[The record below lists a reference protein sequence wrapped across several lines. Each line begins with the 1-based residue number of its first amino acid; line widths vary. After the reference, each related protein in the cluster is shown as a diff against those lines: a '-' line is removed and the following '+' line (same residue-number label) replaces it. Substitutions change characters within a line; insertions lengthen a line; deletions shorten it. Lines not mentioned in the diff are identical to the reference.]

1 MCDAKNNGH
10 TPRFKMNVVCTAL
23 LAWGLCQVA
32 TAQTADVAP
41 VAEAAA
47 SKVNVN
53 EYLVRGN
60 TVLTAL
66 EIEDAVTPFLGP
78 ERTLK
83 DVEAARDALLAQY
96 QKKGY
101 QSVYVDLPEQETN
114 NGVVLLQVTETRVG
128 RVRVVGANYSSPVE
142 IRDQVTAIQEGSV
155 PDFNKAQTELMAL
168 NRTAKRQ
175 VMPLVKQGA
184 VLGTMDVDLKVD
196 DSSPWRGSLGLNND
210 RSSGTS
216 PLRLSASIGHDNL
229 WQMGHSASISF
240 YGTPQDYTNSNSWS
254 GSYKAPLQNPNW
266 TLEVSGYRSNSDVAT
281 IGRMN
286 VLGKGHSIGLKASYA
301 MPNAGT
307 WWHTWN
313 LGVDF
318 KSNDEEMRANL
329 ATTGEKTPL
338 RYAPLNFGYSGFA
351 QYDNYYQS
359 IDVNLV
365 AGTSSFFGYG
375 SSPLE
380 FWNKRYQSSPSF
392 MVAKLD
398 TSGAYTFGN
407 GMQLYGRFSAQMTDS
422 PLISGEQITA
432 GGMYTVRGYSQA
444 EIAGDYGGMGSLELR
459 TKNYNYAWLQNLR
472 FYTFAE
478 AAKLNIHE
486 PLQEQNDMAWIASV
500 GLGSSFNLG
509 NYVTGRV
516 DFGYPFKKGVSTKRH
531 SPLVNFSLNA
541 SY

>member
-1 MCDAKNNGH
+1 MCDAKNHGH

-23 LAWGLCQVA
+23 LAWGLSQVA
-32 TAQTADVAP
+32 TAQTADVSPA
-41 VAEAAA
+41 VEAAA

-96 QKKGY
+96 QKKGF

-128 RVRVVGANYSSPVE
+128 RVRVVGANYSSPVDVRE
-142 IRDQVTAIQEGSV
+142 QVTAIQEGTV

-184 VLGTMDVDLKVD
+184 IPGTMDVDLKVD

-254 GSYKAPLQNPNW
+254 GSYKAPLQNSNW
-266 TLEVSGYRSNSDVAT
+266 TLEVSGYRSNSNVTT

-286 VLGKGHSIGLKASYA
+286 VLGKGHSIGMKASYA
-301 MPNAGT
+301 MPNTGS
-307 WWHTWN
+307 WWHT
-313 LGVDF
+313 LSAGVDL
-318 KSNDEEMRANL
+318 KSNEEEIRANL
-329 ATTGEKTPL
+329 ANSGEKTPL

-375 SSPLE
+375 STPLE
-380 FWNKRYQSSPSF
+380 FWAKRYESRPSF
-392 MVAKLD
+392 VVGKLD

-444 EIAGDYGGMGSLELR
+444 EIAGDYGGMGSLEFR

-486 PLQEQNDMAWIASV
+486 ALQEQNVTAWIASV

-516 DFGYPFKKGVSTKRH
+516 DLGYPLKKGVNTKRH

>member
-1 MCDAKNNGH
+1 MCDAKNHGH

-23 LAWGLCQVA
+23 LAWGLSQVA

-41 VAEAAA
+41 AVEAAA

-96 QKKGY
+96 QKKGF
-101 QSVYVDLPEQETN
+101 QSVYVDLPEQETS

-128 RVRVVGANYSSPVE
+128 RVRVVGANYSSPVDVRE
-142 IRDQVTAIQEGSV
+142 QVTAIQEGTV

-184 VLGTMDVDLKVD
+184 IPGTMDVDLKVD

-254 GSYKAPLQNPNW
+254 GSYKAPLQNSNW

-318 KSNDEEMRANL
+318 KSNDEEMRSNL
-329 ATTGEKTPL
+329 AITGEKTPL

-351 QYDNYYQS
+351 QYDNYYHS
-359 IDVNLV
+359 IDINLV

-422 PLISGEQITA
+422 PLISSEQITA

-444 EIAGDYGGMGSLELR
+444 EIAGDYGGMGSLEFR

-486 PLQEQNDMAWIASV
+486 PLKEQNDMAWIASV

-509 NYVTGRV
+509 NYVNGRV
-516 DFGYPFKKGVSTKRH
+516 DFGYPLKKGVNTKRH

>member
-184 VLGTMDVDLKVD
+184 VPGTMDVDLKVD

-254 GSYKAPLQNPNW
+254 GSYKAPLQNSNW

-318 KSNDEEMRANL
+318 KSNNEEMRSSL

-516 DFGYPFKKGVSTKRH
+516 DFGYPLKKGVSTKRH